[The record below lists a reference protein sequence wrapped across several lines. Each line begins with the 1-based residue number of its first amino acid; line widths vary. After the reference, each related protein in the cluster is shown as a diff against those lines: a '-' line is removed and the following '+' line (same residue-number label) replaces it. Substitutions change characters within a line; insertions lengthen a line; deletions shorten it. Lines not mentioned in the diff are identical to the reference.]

1 MSQDTKAGANTP
13 PLFITMHPLDN
24 VAIVVNDGGLPAGAT
39 FANGLTLKQA
49 VPQGHKVALVD
60 LPQGSVVRRY
70 NVSIGETLKD
80 LPAGSWVNESV
91 LHMPPARSLE
101 ALPLATQA
109 APVLPALTGYTFE
122 GYRNA
127 DGTVGTRN
135 ILAITTTVQC
145 VSGVVE
151 FAVAR
156 IKAELL
162 PKYPNVDDV
171 VGLEHTYGCGVA
183 IDAPDAIIP
192 IRTLRNISLNPN
204 FGGEVMVVSLGC
216 EKLQP
221 ERLLPRGAIAIQAV
235 AARAIESRAT
245 ARFDINS
252 GQPDTIRD
260 TADAALDVVYLQ
272 SDNHVGFMSMIDAIM
287 QTATRHLERLNAR
300 TRETVPASALVVGVQ
315 CGGSDAFSGVTA
327 NPAVGFCT
335 DLLVRAGATVMF
347 SEVTEVRDGIDQLT
361 SRASTPEVAQAMV
374 REMAWYDAYL
384 AKGSADRSANTTPGN
399 KRGGLSNIV
408 EKAMGSIVKSGSAA
422 ISGVLSPGES
432 VKQNGITSGLVYAA
446 TPASDFICGT
456 LQLAAGMNLHVFTTG
471 RGTPYGLAECPVI
484 KVATR
489 TDLARRWHDLMDV
502 NAGRIAEGSASIE
515 DVGWELFH
523 LMLEV
528 ASGRKKTWAE
538 HWQLHNA
545 LVLFNPAPIT

>member
-1 MSQDTKAGANTP
+1 MADANTRP
-13 PLFITMHPLDN
+13 PLYIRIHAADN
-24 VAIVVNDGGLPAGAT
+24 VAIVANDGGLKAGTA
-39 FANGLTLKQA
+39 FDDGLVLVDT

-60 LPQGSVVRRY
+60 LAEGDAIRRY
-70 NVSIGETLKD
+70 NVVIGYALKA
-80 LPAGSWVNESV
+80 LPRGSWVHERV
-91 LHMPPARSLE
+91 MRMPVAPELDGLPIATVKPPALPPLE
-101 ALPLATQA
+101 
-109 APVLPALTGYTFE
+109 GYTFE

-127 DGTVGTRN
+127 DGSVGTRN
-135 ILAITTTVQC
+135 ILAITQTVQC
-145 VSGVVE
+145 VAGVTE
-151 FAVAR
+151 FAVQR

-162 PKYPNVDDV
+162 PKYPHVDDV
-171 VGLEHTYGCGVA
+171 VALEHTYGCGVA
-183 IDAPDAIIP
+183 IDAPDAIVP

-221 ERLLPRGAIAIQAV
+221 ERLLPPGTIPIADQRGA
-235 AARAIESRAT
+235 
-245 ARFDINS
+245 
-252 GQPDTIRD
+252 P
-260 TADAALDVVYLQ
+260 ADDLDVVCLQ
-272 SDNHVGFMSMIDAIM
+272 DDAHVGFMSMIDSVMRQADV
-287 QTATRHLERLNAR
+287 HLARLNQR
-300 TRETVPASALVVGVQ
+300 RRETVPASELVVGVQ

-361 SRASTPEVAQAMV
+361 SRAATPEVAGAMI

-384 AKGSADRSANTTPGN
+384 DKGRVDRSANTTPGN
-399 KRGGLSNIV
+399 KKGGLSNIV
-408 EKAMGSIVKSGSAA
+408 EKAMGSIVKSGSAP
-422 ISGVLSPGES
+422 ITGVLAPGEKA
-432 VKQNGITSGLVYAA
+432 KQKGLIYAA

-471 RGTPYGLAECPVI
+471 RGTPYGLAEVPVI

-489 TDLARRWHDLMDV
+489 SDLARRWHDLMDV
-502 NAGRIAEGSASIE
+502 NAGRIADGEASIE
-515 DVGWELFH
+515 DIGWEMFR

-538 HWQLHNA
+538 HWKLHNA
-545 LVLFNPAPIT
+545 LVLFNPAPVT

>member
-1 MSQDTKAGANTP
+1 VLRYG
-13 PLFITMHPLDN
+13 I
-24 VAIVVNDGGLPAGAT
+24 AIGYA
-39 FANGLTLKQA
+39 
-49 VPQGHKVALVD
+49 
-60 LPQGSVVRRY
+60 
-70 NVSIGETLKD
+70 LKD
-80 LPAGSWVNESV
+80 IPAGSWVHER
-91 LHMPPARSLE
+91 LLQMPAARELDNLPIATVKPK
-101 ALPLATQA
+101 ALPPLQ
-109 APVLPALTGYTFE
+109 GYTFE

-127 DGTVGTRN
+127 DGSVGTRN

-151 FAVAR
+151 FAVER

-162 PKYPNVDDV
+162 PKFPHVDDV

-183 IDAPDAIIP
+183 IDADGAEIP

-221 ERLLPRGAIAIQAV
+221 ERLMPPGAIP
-235 AARAIESRAT
+235 
-245 ARFDINS
+245 INDQR
-252 GQPDTIRD
+252 GE
-260 TADAALDVVYLQ
+260 ALDVVCLQ
-272 SDNHVGFMSMIDAIM
+272 DDAHVGFMSMIGSIM
-287 QTATRHLERLNAR
+287 KTAEQHLQRLNQR
-300 TRETVPASALVVGVQ
+300 RRETVPASELVVGVQ

-327 NPAVGFCT
+327 NPAVGYCT
-335 DLLVRAGATVMF
+335 DLLVRAGASVMF

-361 SRASTPEVAQAMV
+361 SRATTSEVAEAMI

-384 AKGSADRSANTTPGN
+384 ARGRADRSANTTPGN
-399 KRGGLSNIV
+399 KKGGLSNIV
-408 EKAMGSIVKSGSAA
+408 EKAMGSIVKSGSAP
-422 ISGVLSPGES
+422 ISGVLSPGEKL
-432 VKQNGITSGLVYAA
+432 KQKGLIYAA

-502 NAGRIAEGSASIE
+502 NAGTIADGAKTIE
-515 DVGWELFH
+515 EVGMELFE
-523 LMLEV
+523 LMLDV

-538 HWQLHNA
+538 HWKLHNA
-545 LVLFNPAPIT
+545 LVLFNPAPVT

>member
-1 MSQDTKAGANTP
+1 MSQDTAAGASSP
-13 PLFITMHPLDN
+13 PLFISMHPADN

-39 FANGLTLKQA
+39 FANGLSLTQA

-101 ALPLATQA
+101 ALPLATHA
-109 APVLPALTGYTFE
+109 APVLPALDGYTFE

-221 ERLLPRGAIAIQAV
+221 ERLLPPGTIAIQAV

-245 ARFDINS
+245 SRFDINS
-252 GQPDTIRD
+252 E
-260 TADAALDVVYLQ
+260 AALGNAEAAPLDVVCLQ
-272 SDNHVGFMSMIDAIM
+272 SDNHVGFMSMIDSIM
-287 QTATRHLERLNAR
+287 HKADIHLARLNAR

-399 KRGGLSNIV
+399 KKGGLSNIV

-432 VKQNGITSGLVYAA
+432 LKQNGITSGLVYAA

-538 HWQLHNA
+538 HWKLHNA